1 MNLLPLKGIKVIS
14 LEHAV
19 AAPFA
24 SRQLADLGAEV
35 IKIEKPGVGDFS
47 RNYDEATNG
56 LSSNFVWLN
65 RGKKSVEM
73 DMKSPDN
80 VEIMFDLLADSDVLL
95 NNLGPGALDR
105 LGFNPN
111 ELHEKFPQLIICS
124 ISGYGKDGPYKDQKA
139 YDLLVQSEAA
149 VLQITGSPNA
159 PAKTGIAIVDIASG
173 MYAYSAIL
181 AAIINRNKT
190 NKGTIIEISMLES
203 IAEWMS
209 FPIYYSYGGKEPMRS
224 GMDHATIYPYGP
236 FQTTNEKQLF
246 IAIQNNREWETF
258 CKEILQDSTLIDNPK
273 YKTNSNRVQNKETLK
288 ELIEVKT
295 SQLEHSE
302 LAKLLNKNKI
312 ANAYFND
319 VNGLIN
325 HPQLQY
331 YQKWKNVNSE
341 VGEISML
348 QSPLNFNNISSY
360 WGDIPS
366 LGQHTE
372 EILSPYRKKVEDY

>member
-80 VEIMFDLLADSDVLL
+80 VEIMFDLLADTDVLL

-111 ELHEKFPQLIICS
+111 DLHERFPQLIICS

-181 AAIINRNKT
+181 AAIINRNNT

-236 FQTTNEKQLF
+236 FQTKNEKQLF

-258 CKEILQDSTLIDNPK
+258 CKEILQDSTLIDDPK

>member
-1 MNLLPLKGIKVIS
+1 MPLKGIKVIS

-73 DMKSPDN
+73 DMKNPEN
-80 VEIMFDLLADSDVLL
+80 VEIIFDLLEDTDVLL

-111 ELHEKFPQLIICS
+111 ELHEKFPKLIICS
-124 ISGYGKDGPYKDQKA
+124 ISGYGKEGPYSKQKA

-149 VLQITGSPNA
+149 VLQITGSPDA

-173 MYAYSAIL
+173 MYAYTAIL

-190 NKGTIIEISMLES
+190 NEGTIIEISMLES

-209 FPIYYSYGGKEPMRS
+209 FPIYYTYSGKEPMRS

-236 FQTTNEKQLF
+236 FRTTNKKQLF

-258 CKEILQDSTLIDNPK
+258 CKKILQDSTLIDNPK
-273 YKTNSNRVQNKETLK
+273 YMTNSNRVQNKETLK
-288 ELIEVKT
+288 GLIEAKT
-295 SQLEHSE
+295 SQIDHAD
-302 LAKLLNKNKI
+302 LAKLLNENKI

-331 YQKWKNVNSE
+331 YDKWKKVNSE

-348 QSPLNFNNISSY
+348 KSPLNFNNISSY